1 MSGALKITD
10 IRQCLVKHQDDL
22 ARLGVTALR
31 LFGSYARGEARMNSD
46 IDLLVTFEGPAS
58 FDAFMDLKFLLEDAL
73 GRSVDLVTEA
83 AVRPQLKL
91 CIEREAV
98 RVA

>member
-1 MSGALKITD
+1 MGKVMNIED
-10 IRQCLVKHQDDL
+10 IRRRLSERQDDL

-31 LFGSYARGEARMNSD
+31 LFGSYARDEARADSD
-46 IDLLVTFEGPAS
+46 IDLVVAFGRQAS
-58 FDAFMDLKFLLEDAL
+58 FDEFMDLKFLLEDAM
-73 GRSVDLVTEA
+73 GRPVDLITEA

-91 CIEREAV
+91 RIEREAV